1 MTAKIINNTNA
12 VLPSGWYVVSKDVNI
27 SDFRLTVLGSA
38 NIILADGKTFT
49 ITGGTVTATGG
60 VVGYGICGR
69 YGASGSIINITGGN
83 IRAMRGET
91 SLLGSQ
97 PAGIGDSKGATISL
111 DYTNDVSIYATNY
124 HGTVTLQK
132 DFLDTQNNYYPS
144 GKVTDNGILSGKT
157 LVPVKVVLANDADNS
172 AVLSTNDGRTCVAT
186 LSGRTLRKNG
196 DWNTLCLPF
205 SLPSLSGTPLE
216 GATVKTLCSADF
228 INGMLALT
236 FGDDLTGIEAGK
248 PYIVRWDGNYVKIG
262 TEAEWNTFAAN
273 VNNGTETYA
282 DKIVQL
288 TADIDIS
295 LPVGTNSHP
304 FMGIF
309 DGQGHTL
316 NVNISDTQNQ
326 GTAPFRYIYGA
337 TIKNV
342 KTTGTINGTMHC
354 SGLVGF
360 AKTATD
366 YSTSGILMVNNIN
379 NCEVA
384 ATITCGGTTHTHC
397 GGILGHGTKTATTIK
412 DCLFSGSISGATT
425 YTGII
430 YGWGDTGRHTI
441 INCLADGNYEGS
453 NGVDM
458 IKSGDTRTIT
468 NCYKTQNI
476 GERGTYTTATG
487 SQLASMLGSGW
498 EVRDGKVVPKIED
511 GTDIV
516 NPVFYGVTIDNAAPT
531 AVEGTDGNVKFVGH
545 YSPFTID
552 EGNINEIVILDSDNQ
567 LGYSE
572 TPREQESCRAY
583 FWVKPN
589 DDGSASARRVMFGPY
604 EVPTMMTT
612 TDFSENT
619 DKADAWY
626 TVDGRRLSGKPTL
639 RGIYVNKGRKIVIK

>member
-1 MTAKIINNTNA
+1 M
-12 VLPSGWYVVSKDVNI
+12 
-27 SDFRLTVLGSA
+27 
-38 NIILADGKTFT
+38 
-49 ITGGTVTATGG
+49 
-60 VVGYGICGR
+60 C
-69 YGASGSIINITGGN
+69 
-83 IRAMRGET
+83 
-91 SLLGSQ
+91 
-97 PAGIGDSKGATISL
+97 
-111 DYTNDVSIYATNY
+111 
-124 HGTVTLQK
+124 
-132 DFLDTQNNYYPS
+132 
-144 GKVTDNGILSGKT
+144 
-157 LVPVKVVLANDADNS
+157 
-172 AVLSTNDGRTCVAT
+172 
-186 LSGRTLRKNG
+186 
-196 DWNTLCLPF
+196 
-205 SLPSLSGTPLE
+205 
-216 GATVKTLCSADF
+216 
-228 INGMLALT
+228 
-236 FGDDLTGIEAGK
+236 
-248 PYIVRWDGNYVKIG
+248 
-262 TEAEWNTFAAN
+262 
-273 VNNGTETYA
+273 
-282 DKIVQL
+282 
-288 TADIDIS
+288 
-295 LPVGTNSHP
+295 
-304 FMGIF
+304 IF

-366 YSTSGILMVNNIN
+366 YSTSGTLMVNNIN

-458 IKSGDTRTIT
+458 IKSGDMRTIT

-498 EVRDGKVVPKIED
+498 EVRDGRVVPR
-511 GTDIV
+511 TDAFNIV
-516 NPVFYGVTIDNAAPT
+516 NPVFSGVTINNVAPT
-531 AVEGTDGNVKFVGH
+531 AVESADGNVKFVGH

-552 EGNINEIVILDSDNQ
+552 EGNINEIVILDSGNQ
-567 LGYSE
+567 LGYSQ
-572 TPREQESCRAY
+572 TPRELQSCHAY

-589 DDGSASARRVMFGPY
+589 DDGSASASSVVFGPI
-604 EVPTMMTT
+604 EVPTVMTS
-612 TDFSENT
+612 TDFMENT

-626 TVDGRRLSGKPTL
+626 SVDGRRLSGKPTL
-639 RGIYVNKGRKIVIK
+639 RGVYVNRGRKIVIKNNMV